1 MSAWSNGLAD
11 TMQSEKILEAWHLVN
26 KGSARVIHISCF
38 FNMIPPLVVFE
49 EQRLQAKLL
58 GLFPEACPHM
68 YPGHIN
74 ILFEFFPVHSC
85 GNDTALLES

>member
-1 MSAWSNGLAD
+1 
-11 TMQSEKILEAWHLVN
+11 
-26 KGSARVIHISCF
+26 
-38 FNMIPPLVVFE
+38 MIPPLVVFE

-74 ILFEFFPVHSC
+74 ILFEFFPVHSR